1 MRIVTYNVRRCLGLD
16 GICSPARIAEVVAS
30 CRADVVALQE
40 LDVRRARSGHVD
52 QAEAIA
58 RELGAGDLFFHPAFR
73 LVEEEYGD
81 AVITMGPARLV
92 KAGPLPSAWVP
103 YSAEPRGA
111 IWLSARIGGADVQ
124 ILNTHLGLARRERR
138 AQATTLLGP
147 DWLGHPECSGN
158 VVLAGDLNSLPGG
171 RVHRALA
178 ARLRDAHAAGSP
190 APRAT
195 FPSGFP
201 TVRIDH
207 LFVSEGIEV
216 MSAGVVRTEL
226 ARIAS
231 DHLPLTAEL
240 KLAG

>member
-16 GICSPARIAEVVAS
+16 GVCSPRRIAEVVAS
-30 CRADVVALQE
+30 CGADVIALQE

-73 LVEEEYGD
+73 LLDEEYGD
-81 AVITMGPARLV
+81 AVITTGPARLV
-92 KAGPLPSAWVP
+92 KAGPLPSAWTP
-103 YSAEPRGA
+103 FSAEPRGA
-111 IWLSARIGGADVQ
+111 IWVSARIGGIDVQ
-124 ILNTHLGLARRERR
+124 VVNTHLGLSRRERR
-138 AQATTLLGP
+138 AQAAALLGP
-147 DWLGHPECSGN
+147 DWLGHPECGGN

-171 RVHRALA
+171 RVHHAFA
-178 ARLRDAHAAGSP
+178 ARLRDAHAAGG

-207 LFVSEGIEV
+207 LFVSDDIEV
-216 MSAGVVRTEL
+216 LSAGVVRTEL

-231 DHLPLTAEL
+231 DHLPLVAEL

>member
-16 GICSPARIAEVVAS
+16 GVCSPERIAEVVAS

-52 QAEAIA
+52 QAEIIA

-73 LVEEEYGD
+73 LIEEEYGD
-81 AVITMGPARLV
+81 AVITTGSARLV
-92 KAGPLPSAWVP
+92 KAGPLPSVWTPFA
-103 YSAEPRGA
+103 AEPRGA
-111 IWLSARIGGADVQ
+111 LWVSAQIGDKQ
-124 ILNTHLGLARRERR
+124 IEVINTHLGLSRRERR
-138 AQATTLLGP
+138 AQASALLGP
-147 DWLGHPECSGN
+147 EWLGHPGCSGN

-178 ARLRDAHAAGSP
+178 ARLRDAHAGY

-195 FPSGFP
+195 FPSRFP

-207 LFVSEGIEV
+207 LFVGTDIEV
-216 MSAGVVRTEL
+216 LSAGVVRTEL

-231 DHLPLTAEL
+231 DHLPLVAEL